1 MKINIDGNILLRNMM
16 FWGEKTDDDC
26 IEMATTDGKLDAEQA
41 LINMIE
47 RDFAV
52 EFNKEAIE
60 GLKNLGIDENQ

>member
-1 MKINIDGNILLRNMM
+1 MKVNIDGNVLLQNMM

>member
-1 MKINIDGNILLRNMM
+1 MKINIDGNVLLQNMM

-47 RDFAV
+47 RDFALD
-52 EFNKEAIE
+52 FNKEVIK
-60 GLKNLGIDENQ
+60 GLKNLGTDE